1 MEGAADNLPDDKAQA
16 AAAEIL
22 ALASEA
28 EEGELTIFLVS
39 GGGSSLL
46 PVPAAGI
53 SLAEKLAATR
63 GLARKGAS
71 IDELNTVRKH
81 ISAVKGGQ
89 LAAAASP
96 SQVLTLLLSDVM
108 GDPLDVIAS
117 GERKSV
123 TCTVLLTSF

>member
-1 MEGAADNLPDDKAQA
+1 LDLSRATSVATPGRRLCAYDSNVATVVDSRRWS
-16 AAAEIL
+16 
-22 ALASEA
+22 SEA

-117 GERKSV
+117 GKRK
-123 TCTVLLTSF
+123 